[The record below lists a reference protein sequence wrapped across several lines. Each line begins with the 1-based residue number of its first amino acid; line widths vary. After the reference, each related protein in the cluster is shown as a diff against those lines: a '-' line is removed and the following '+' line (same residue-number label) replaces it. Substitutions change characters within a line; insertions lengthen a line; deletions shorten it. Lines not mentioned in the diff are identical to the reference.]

1 MMLEQSF
8 QAKFLIPM
16 AVSIVFGLA
25 FATGLTLLMI
35 PVLYLV
41 LEDFKAIAASLW
53 PAPSSQE
60 DHAAHADSVQAETA
74 PDEAAP
80 AKPAPADPARVR

>member
-25 FATGLTLLMI
+25 FATVITLMML

-41 LEDFKAIAASLW
+41 LEDFKHLVAGLWSVASPRGQQ
-53 PAPSSQE
+53 PATVDQE
-60 DHAAHADSVQAETA
+60 AVQ
-74 PDEAAP
+74 
-80 AKPAPADPARVR
+80 VY